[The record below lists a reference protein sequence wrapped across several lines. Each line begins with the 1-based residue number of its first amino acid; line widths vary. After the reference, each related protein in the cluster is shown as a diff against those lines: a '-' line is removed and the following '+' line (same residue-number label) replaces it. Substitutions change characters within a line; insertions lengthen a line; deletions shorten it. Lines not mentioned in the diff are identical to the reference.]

1 MTLTKL
7 VDFFAHSFVK
17 TMEGVY
23 SIRTGLAVVALLA
36 LGVAA
41 AARNLAENV
50 LPSLVMRWLH
60 IAEMGELPPFV
71 QWLSATRG

>member
-17 TMEGVY
+17 TMEGRY

-41 AARNLAENV
+41 AARNLAKRLAVVGDEV
-50 LPSLVMRWLH
+50 VTH
-60 IAEMGELPPFV
+60 
-71 QWLSATRG
+71 RGDG